1 MAKLPSEA
9 VAQRVAERNFSCT
22 SMVIT
27 LFGDVVSQHGGWIWM
42 GSLIDALGHFG
53 YSERLVR
60 TAVFRIVQQDWLQA
74 NKVGRRSYYCFTETA
89 KGHYEKAARRIY
101 AADVP
106 DWDGSWT
113 FVAPVFVPDD
123 KREEFRKSLMWQGF
137 NSLVSG
143 LLAHPSSDRTSLD
156 ETLEELGLVGK
167 AIVFA
172 GNTTDVH
179 SRRALKELVSD
190 KWQIASLE
198 QQYSEVLD
206 FYRHMFQR
214 RKVESLGPQEAFL
227 VRVLLIHD
235 YRRVLLRD
243 PDFPDEL
250 LPTGWVGFEVQ
261 DLVKRLYKQLVTR
274 SEEYIESELSNAHG
288 VMPSAGS
295 RFYRRF
301 GGIPTS

>member
-1 MAKLPSEA
+1 MAKLSPDT
-9 VAQRVAERNFSCT
+9 VAQRVTEQNFSCT

-27 LFGDVVSQHGGWIWM
+27 LFGDVVSQHGGWVWM
-42 GSLIDALGHFG
+42 GSLINALSQFG

-101 AADVP
+101 AADTP
-106 DWDGSWT
+106 EWDGGWT
-113 FVAPVFVPDD
+113 LVAPVFVPDEQ
-123 KREEFRKSLMWQGF
+123 REEFRKSLMWQGF

-156 ETLEELGLVGK
+156 ETLEELNLVDK
-167 AIVFA
+167 AIVFSGSTA
-172 GNTTDVH
+172 DVH

-190 KWQIASLE
+190 KWQLANLE
-198 QQYSEVLD
+198 QQYSEVLNY
-206 FYRHMFQR
+206 YRGFFR
-214 RKVESLGPQEAFL
+214 RKKADSFSPREAFQI
-227 VRVLLIHD
+227 RVLLIHD
-235 YRRVLLRD
+235 YRRLLLRD

-261 DLVKRLYKQLVTR
+261 ELVKRLYKQLTPR
-274 SEEYIESELSNAHG
+274 SEEYIISELLNAQGAMPGASN
-288 VMPSAGS
+288 

-301 GGIPTS
+301 GGLPN